1 MRNFKNNLFRV
12 FGVSLA
18 LTFLSIAAFAQQVQR
33 PDFDI
38 TDYKMD
44 VQILPDDNKL
54 NATVDVYFTPKQETR
69 SVTFELN
76 GSIKVDSITRINGV
90 SAPPTTAPAKGK
102 TAPVKTNLPE
112 VTFVQDQVGVS
123 DLGPNVRVDLGD
135 MVAAGAPVALRF

>member
-18 LTFLSIAAFAQQVQR
+18 LTFLSLAAIAQQVQR

-54 NATVDVYFTPKQETR
+54 NATVDVYFTPRSETR

-76 GSIKVDSITRINGV
+76 GSIKVESITRINAG
-90 SAPPTTAPAKGK
+90 SAPPPTSAPAKGK
-102 TAPVKTNLPE
+102 TATGQNE
-112 VTFVQDQVGVS
+112 FAGS
-123 DLGPNVRVDLGD
+123 DFRAGSGRRLGFGSER
-135 MVAAGAPVALRF
+135 AG